1 MIILSKKQVISLHS
15 SLVKQFG
22 GLHGVR
28 DDKLLNSALQ
38 TPFQTFE
45 GEDLYPTVHK
55 KAACLCF
62 GLINNHAFHDGNKRI
77 GILTMITFMELNG
90 IEIFCTNEEL
100 IELGF
105 SIASGKTGQEQ
116 ILNWIIAHDS
126 I

>member
-22 GLHGVR
+22 GLHG
-28 DDKLLNSALQ
+28 
-38 TPFQTFE
+38 
-45 GEDLYPTVHK
+45 
-55 KAACLCF
+55 
-62 GLINNHAFHDGNKRI
+62 
-77 GILTMITFMELNG
+77 

-105 SIASGKTGQEQ
+105 GIASGKIGQEQ